1 METIARTPQQLAQ
14 VLRAQR
20 ARKQLTQ
27 ALAGRNVGL
36 LQKTISALEQKP
48 EKSSIESLYRLL
60 SALGLELVIRE
71 KPTVEQVTS
80 GPEW

>member
-27 ALAGRNVGL
+27 ALAGKNVGL

-48 EKSSIESLYRLL
+48 EKSSIESLFRLL

-71 KPTVEQVTS
+71 KPPVEQVTS

>member
-1 METIARTPQQLAQ
+1 METVARTPQQLAQ

-20 ARKQLTQ
+20 AKKQLTQ
-27 ALAGRNVGL
+27 ALAGKHVGL
-36 LQKTISALEQKP
+36 LQKTVSALEQKP
-48 EKSSIESLYRLL
+48 EKSSIESLFRLL

-71 KPTVEQVTS
+71 KSAVEQVPS